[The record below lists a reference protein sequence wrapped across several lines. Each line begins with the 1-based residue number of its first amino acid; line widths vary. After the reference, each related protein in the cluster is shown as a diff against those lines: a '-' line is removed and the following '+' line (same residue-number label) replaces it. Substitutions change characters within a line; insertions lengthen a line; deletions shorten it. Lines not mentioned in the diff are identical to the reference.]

1 MAASLVRE
9 ARRRA
14 GISQRE
20 LARRAG
26 TSQPAV
32 ARIEAGRQSPGH
44 ATLARL
50 VAACG
55 LELRYE
61 LDGGEPAT
69 PEPPQAPEVPEPAAS
84 DGQLLVVEAGGQLGL
99 AVADVRSVEPWA
111 PPRRLP
117 YAAEGVLGVV
127 RTGRRLVTVLD
138 PLVRMGA
145 GRTVESPRALV
156 VLTVHEGAYAIAVE
170 AVVGLEEPPSGAV
183 QPPPAALASPPAVRG
198 VALLGDHVVTVV
210 DPTRLIPV

>member
-1 MAASLVRE
+1 MAPSVVRE

-50 VAACG
+50 VEACG

-61 LDGGEPAT
+61 LAAPDQAAT
-69 PEPPQAPEVPEPAAS
+69 APTV
-84 DGQLLVVEAGGQLGL
+84 DGQLLLVEAGSGRFGLPVAAVGSVVRWRPPSQLP
-99 AVADVRSVEPWA
+99 RA
-111 PPRRLP
+111 P
-117 YAAEGVLGVV
+117 AGVLGLVAI
-127 RTGRRLVTVLD
+127 GGRLVTVLD
-138 PLVRMGA
+138 PIAGMGVGA
-145 GRTVESPRALV
+145 VTEPTALIL
-156 VLTVHEGAYAIAVE
+156 LTDSEGAYALAVDRL
-170 AVVGLEEPPSGAV
+170 VGLESPAQGAL
-183 QPPPAALASPPAVRG
+183 QPPPAMLGSPPAV
-198 VALLGDHVVTVV
+198 VAMVLLGDELVTVL
-210 DPTRLIPV
+210 DPARLIPGSPVLKG

>member
-1 MAASLVRE
+1 MAGSLIRE

-61 LDGGEPAT
+61 L
-69 PEPPQAPEVPEPAAS
+69 AAA
-84 DGQLLVVEAGGQLGL
+84 DTAEAGPLVEGQLLVVEAGGAPLGL
-99 AVADVRSVEPWA
+99 AVSGIRSVERWA
-111 PPRRLP
+111 EPLPLPR
-117 YAAEGVLGVV
+117 AAPGVLGLVAV
-127 RTGRRLVTVLD
+127 HGRMVTVLD
-138 PLVRMGA
+138 PVQRLGA
-145 GRTVESPRALV
+145 AGEVAAPTALV
-156 VLTVHEGAYAIAVE
+156 VCEAANGAYGLAVDT
-170 AVVGLEEPPSGAV
+170 VVGLMTPPPGAV
-183 QPPPAALASPPAVRG
+183 QPPPAVLGSPPAVIG
-198 VALLGDHVVTVV
+198 MALLDSRVVSVL
-210 DPTRLIPV
+210 DPGRLIPNPRPKG